1 MRIHTHIGKLSADTI
16 QVIGNDSKNWRNY
29 RKHVYIIVLL
39 CSLFSNSAPS
49 SLQVFSTKSVVMQDE
64 TYSMPVYVLTLY
76 VSCLQFTAADSV
88 QEVFRSVSI
97 CESIGNTIVAVFT
110 ISK

>member
-1 MRIHTHIGKLSADTI
+1 
-16 QVIGNDSKNWRNY
+16 
-29 RKHVYIIVLL
+29 
-39 CSLFSNSAPS
+39 
-49 SLQVFSTKSVVMQDE
+49 
-64 TYSMPVYVLTLY
+64 MPVYVLTLY

-110 ISK
+110 VSK